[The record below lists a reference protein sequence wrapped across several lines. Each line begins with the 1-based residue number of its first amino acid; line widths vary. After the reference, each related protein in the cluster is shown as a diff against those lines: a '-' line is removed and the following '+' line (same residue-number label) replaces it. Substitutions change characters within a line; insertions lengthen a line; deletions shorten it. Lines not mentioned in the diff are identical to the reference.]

1 MAHFVQLNSNNIV
14 ENVIVVGND
23 DITDKNGLESES
35 VGISFCQKHVNDFTT
50 NWKQTSYT
58 AGYTGSGFRGNYAG
72 IGMTYMTT
80 AQTMGVGSTDIFI
93 DQQPYSSWSI
103 GVGTARWYPPAN
115 PGPAPALTS
124 DEISARKFY
133 AWNESNYNTNPSTAW
148 VLNTP

>member
-58 AGYTGSGFRGNYAG
+58 AGILGLGF
-72 IGMTYMTT
+72 
-80 AQTMGVGSTDIFI
+80 
-93 DQQPYSSWSI
+93 
-103 GVGTARWYPPAN
+103 
-115 PGPAPALTS
+115 
-124 DEISARKFY
+124 
-133 AWNESNYNTNPSTAW
+133 
-148 VLNTP
+148 